1 MDPTPPLASKLIR
14 TGTDVLVIHCGD
26 YRFQTAFREFLSSTL
41 SFPSYD
47 LMVIPGGPLTLAPIE
62 PFPKY
67 HWATWNWTRF
77 FVEIHKLR
85 RLILIQHQ
93 DCGFYKSISAHLN
106 IQPESLRTRQVDDL
120 RRIRDSLGRELPQLT
135 VDTYFASWDSSDRIS
150 IDPVSSD

>member
-1 MDPTPPLASKLIR
+1 MDPSPTRASRLTR
-14 TGTDVLVIHCGD
+14 TETDVLAIHCGD
-26 YRFQTAFREFLSSTL
+26 YRFQTAFHEFLSSTL
-41 SFPSYD
+41 SLPSYD

-77 FVEIHKLR
+77 FVEFHRLR

-93 DCGFYKSISAHLN
+93 DCGFYKSMSTHLN
-106 IQPESLRTRQVDDL
+106 VPADSLRPRQEEDL
-120 RRIRDSLGRELPQLT
+120 RRIRQSLRRELPQLA

-150 IDPVSSD
+150 IDPIP